1 MTEDNTSRIR
11 EERAASFG
19 SVAAEYERARPGY
32 PREAVR
38 WLSGDDAAEVLDVA
52 AGTGKLTT
60 AIDDAGHRVVALE
73 PSVEM
78 LHQLKRQRGSIP
90 AVAGRAEAL
99 PFGGETFDLI
109 TVAQAFH
116 WFDQSIAVAEFARV
130 LRPGGHLALLWNF
143 RDESV
148 GWVTELSKLIGTEGA
163 QKEKEDLY
171 EPLASSRRFGPCRHR
186 EFTFEQPLDRE
197 LLAGLA
203 RSRSYVATLPEAD
216 RNSVV
221 GDVLRLCDE
230 HPSLAGRAG
239 FAMPYRTEVFRAE
252 KID

>member
-1 MTEDNTSRIR
+1 VTEDNTGRIR
-11 EERAASFG
+11 KERSASFG

-32 PREAVR
+32 PPEAVR
-38 WLSGDDAAEVLDVA
+38 WLAGDHAAGVLDVA

-60 AIDDAGHRVVALE
+60 ALDDAGHRVVALE

-78 LHQLKRQRGSIP
+78 LHQLKGQRGEIP
-90 AVAGRAEAL
+90 VAAGRAEVL
-99 PFGGETFDLI
+99 PFGAETFDLI

-116 WFDQSIAVAEFARV
+116 WFDQPTAVAEFARV

-163 QKEKEDLY
+163 QKEEDLY
-171 EPLASSRRFGPCRHR
+171 EPLASSRRFAPSTHR
-186 EFTFEQPLDRE
+186 GFTFEQPLDRE
-197 LLAGLA
+197 LLVGLV
-203 RSRSYVATLPEAD
+203 RSRSYVATLSEEE
-216 RNSVV
+216 RNL
-221 GDVLRLCDE
+221 VLDEVRRLCDE
-230 HPSLAGRAG
+230 HPTLAGRAE
-239 FAMPYRTEVFRAE
+239 FSMPYRTEVFRAE